1 MLIFGHRGASGY
13 SRRGENTC
21 ASFRKALQHQ
31 ATGLEFDVR
40 RCGDG
45 RLVVIH
51 DATINRTTN
60 GSGRV
65 SELSYKD
72 LLQFDA
78 GFGERIPLLAD
89 VLDEFGAQ
97 CLLNIELK
105 DAGIATDVKQLVLDR
120 RLESQVIV
128 SAFDWTELRPFIPE
142 VPIALLSRSK
152 PRELIS
158 AALQLGA
165 AAIHPRRRIV
175 TPQLIAASR
184 DANLRIHVWTV
195 NRLAEISRLRE
206 LGVDGIFT
214 DFPERCAI
222 RT

>member
-1 MLIFGHRGASGY
+1 
-13 SRRGENTC
+13 
-21 ASFRKALQHQ
+21 
-31 ATGLEFDVR
+31 
-40 RCGDG
+40 
-45 RLVVIH
+45 
-51 DATINRTTN
+51 
-60 GSGRV
+60 V

-78 GFGERIPLLAD
+78 GFGERIPLLAN

-128 SAFDWTELRPFIPE
+128 SAFDWTELRPFIPD
-142 VPIALLSRSK
+142 VPIALLCRSK